1 MKRIFRIIAILAAVM
16 VFGLAVGC
24 GSSPASQTSGSES
37 RTSDANGNLLVA
49 NRSGVELAIY
59 VDRGYKKTAKP
70 GERLSILIDYAED
83 SGTKVDVE
91 VFRRDRL
98 DNVETYPTDDR
109 AIYYSFPKVV
119 RPLGSPVKAVPI
131 NIPQLTQE
139 ELASNAGVG
148 NVLVQFSYNDYPQVN
163 STAEVFT
170 GSSVSKHIIAS
181 LENGETWFSPM
192 PVGLNPINIEYSLG
206 GAGRRSGPG
215 KAYPQ
220 TQTQRNDDRFL
231 VYVPS
236 DAQEMSHVVPK
247 ISDIFKLSYASDS
260 AVTRGTLRIRND
272 SSQPIAIRSATGTA
286 SERDISGQDSI
297 VMRNR
302 RRDFLVDSGEYILR
316 AVDANEGGY
325 RELARIDD
333 IRIEPGMIYYWFI
346 KEQNSTIDTLVNMN
360 VSRQIKDLFQT
371 WTMDSVAGAEISLR
385 IVSTDRGVRNNQ
397 VNLGTTDRNGQLIL
411 PSVDIE
417 NLIRG
422 LTTDNARRVTLTI
435 SAEREG
441 YESASQSISAYTLL
455 TAGQEFRPERF
466 DLKRIPAP
474 AEGAAFTIGDPIIP

>member
-1 MKRIFRIIAILAAVM
+1 MKRIFGIIAVLAAVM

-37 RTSDANGNLLVA
+37 RTSDANGNLIVM

-59 VDRGYKKTAKP
+59 VDKGYKKTAKP
-70 GERLSILIDYAED
+70 GDRLSILIDYAED
-83 SGTKVDVE
+83 IGTKVDVE

-119 RPLGSPVKAVPI
+119 RPLGSPIKAVPI

-148 NVLVQFSYNDYPQVN
+148 NVLVQFSYNDYPQVP
-163 STAEVFT
+163 SAAEVFT
-170 GSSVSKHIIAS
+170 GSSVSKHVIAP
-181 LENGETWFSPM
+181 LNNGETMFSPM
-192 PVGLNPINIEYSLG
+192 PVGLNQINIEYSVG
-206 GAGRRSGPG
+206 GAGRPPDS

-220 TQTQRNDDRFL
+220 TQTQRDDDRFL

-236 DAQEMSHVVPK
+236 DAQEMSHVIPK

-272 SSQPIAIRSATGTA
+272 SSQPITIRSATGTA
-286 SERDISGQDSI
+286 SERNISGQDSI

-325 RELARIDD
+325 REFARIDD
-333 IRIEPGMIYYWFI
+333 IRIEPGMIYYWFV
-346 KEQNSTIDTLVNMN
+346 KEQNSTIDTRVNMS
-360 VSRQIKDLFQT
+360 VSQQIKDLFQT

-385 IVSTDRGVRNNQ
+385 IVSTDRGIRNNQ
-397 VNLGTTDRNGQLIL
+397 VNLGPTDQTGRLVL

-422 LTTDNARRVTLTI
+422 LTTDNAKRVTLTI
-435 SAEREG
+435 SAEKEG

-455 TAGQEFRPERF
+455 TTGQEFRPERF
-466 DLKRIPAP
+466 DLKRMPAP
-474 AEGAAFTIGDPIIP
+474 AEDAEFTIGDPIIP